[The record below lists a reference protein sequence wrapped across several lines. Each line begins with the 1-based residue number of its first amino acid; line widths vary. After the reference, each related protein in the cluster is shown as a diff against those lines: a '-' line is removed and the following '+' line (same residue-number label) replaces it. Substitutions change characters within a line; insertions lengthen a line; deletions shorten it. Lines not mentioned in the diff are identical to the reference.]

1 MFKRKRITESY
12 DKENQRPTIRASI
25 CNREQIAG
33 FKDLST
39 GKFTEIMVI
48 RSQKDMKEFL
58 LRYGISESDIKKEW

>member
-12 DKENQRPTIRASI
+12 DKENPRPTIRASI
-25 CNREQIAG
+25 CNGEQIAG

>member
-25 CNREQIAG
+25 CNGEQIAG